1 MKIDIVKPDTIQFV
15 IRMDK
20 GDELYHKCM
29 WARVTFDNKNWSM
42 TAQSDCGDYSYS
54 WVVESGSR
62 TFLELMAVIDKGYLL
77 GKISSKS
84 RFDLESTKSNI
95 IDYIGGEDELTE
107 NQKEWLEEINVSN
120 GQEFMREIDDCVW
133 FDDCCDLWECV
144 EYDYPYQAKTFADI
158 FCDIIQPKIKEYLQ
172 TNPKANR

>member
-1 MKIDIVKPDTIQFV
+1 
-15 IRMDK
+15 MDK
-20 GDELYHKCM
+20 DDELYHKCM
-29 WARVTFDNKNWSM
+29 WARVAFDNKNWSM
-42 TAQSDCGDYSYS
+42 TAKSGCGDYSYS

-77 GKISSKS
+77 RKISSER

-107 NQKEWLEEINVSN
+107 NQKEWLEEINVSS

-133 FDDCCDLWECV
+133 FDDCYDLWECV

-172 TNPKANR
+172 TNPKANS